1 MLLEPLLLL
10 LSRHCASFP
19 VFLVFL
25 SSFRAVGRSVPVG
38 GLVVDEHL
46 VEALERLGQVVLQR
60 GERGA
65 DGRRAEAVRDE
76 AEVRQTAL
84 DARLQDGRRTRV
96 PERSAVLRQE
106 VCELLTQLPECRRDT
121 QREKKGLTVIKRNIS

>member
-1 MLLEPLLLL
+1 MVLLEPLFPFQ
-10 LSRHCASFP
+10 HCASFP

-25 SSFRAVGRSVPVG
+25 SSFRTVGRSVLVG

-60 GERGA
+60 GECGA
-65 DGRRAEAVRDE
+65 DGWRAEAMCDE

-84 DARLQDGRRTRV
+84 DARLQDGCRTRV

-106 VCELLTQLPECRRDT
+106 VCELLTQLPECRKERP
-121 QREKKGLTVIKRNIS
+121 REKIGLTIIYSDIS

>member
-1 MLLEPLLLL
+1 MT
-10 LSRHCASFP
+10 
-19 VFLVFL
+19 
-25 SSFRAVGRSVPVG
+25 VG

-65 DGRRAEAVRDE
+65 DGRRAEPVCDE

-84 DARLQDGRRTRV
+84 DARLQDRRRTRV
-96 PERSAVLRQE
+96 PERSAVLRQQ
-106 VCELLTQLPECRRDT
+106 VCELLTQLPVCG
-121 QREKKGLTVIKRNIS
+121 REKERRKNKKNDLTII

>member
-1 MLLEPLLLL
+1 M
-10 LSRHCASFP
+10 
-19 VFLVFL
+19 
-25 SSFRAVGRSVPVG
+25 PVG